1 MTQYILEDNIDF
13 FAELNKTN
21 SNNNIIIDTNND
33 NDNNVIHNDND
44 NALEKCL
51 ISNKP
56 LDKNHIKLQCNHTFN
71 FIPLYLEIKQQKTI
85 KNFNEIV
92 LLKKNQLKC
101 PYCRNIQS
109 KLLPYYNNHNESLES
124 GIVEKLPGVNIP
136 KKDCMWLHKCSGVF
150 KGGPNKGMRCNKPC
164 NDFMCSQHIKQLDKN
179 NNTTIT
185 AAANRN
191 NQTCNKCNA
200 TNLNGKKC
208 KQTGK
213 NCVTISVDGIEY
225 KKYLCTTHNNKYLK
239 FKDSWDN
246 YDLKI
251 YFT

>member
-1 MTQYILEDNIDF
+1 MTQYIVEDNIDF
-13 FAELNKTN
+13 FAELNKSS
-21 SNNNIIIDTNND
+21 SNNNIIIDTNNTNE
-33 NDNNVIHNDND
+33 NDNNNN

-51 ISNKP
+51 ITNKP
-56 LDKNHIKLQCNHTFN
+56 LDKNHIKLECNHTFN

-85 KNFNEIV
+85 KNFNEII
-92 LLKKNQLKC
+92 LLKKNQIKC

-109 KLLPYYNNHNESLES
+109 KLLPYYNKHNVSLES
-124 GIVEKLPGVNIP
+124 NIVEKISGVNIP

-150 KGGPNKGMRCNKPC
+150 KGGPNKGQRCNKPC

-179 NNTTIT
+179 NNIIKRTTPVNI
-185 AAANRN
+185 N

-208 KQTGK
+208 KKTGK
-213 NCVTISVDGIEY
+213 NCVTISVDDIEY

>member
-1 MTQYILEDNIDF
+1 MTQYIVEDNIDF
-13 FAELNKTN
+13 FAELNKSS
-21 SNNNIIIDTNND
+21 SNNNIIIDND
-33 NDNNVIHNDND
+33 NENDLS
-44 NALEKCL
+44 LEKCL

-56 LDKNHIKLQCNHTFN
+56 LDKNHIKLECNHTFN

-85 KNFNEIV
+85 KNFNEII
-92 LLKKNQLKC
+92 LLKKNQIKC

-109 KLLPYYNNHNESLES
+109 KLLPYYNKHNVSLES
-124 GIVEKLPGVNIP
+124 NIVEKISGVNIP

-150 KGGPNKGMRCNKPC
+150 KGGPNKGQRCNKPC

-179 NNTTIT
+179 KNNNIIKRTTPVNI
-185 AAANRN
+185 N

-208 KQTGK
+208 KKTGK
-213 NCVTISVDGIEY
+213 NCVTISVDDIEY

>member
-1 MTQYILEDNIDF
+1 MPEASKVPPGWHGWLHHN
-13 FAELNKTN
+13 
-21 SNNNIIIDTNND
+21 NNNIPNNQTNQEYHWQRQHLPNLSGTVHLKLPTKYIYKSKNDTNNETQY
-33 NDNNVIHNDND
+33 
-44 NALEKCL
+44 NAWAPK
-51 ISNKP
+51 SN
-56 LDKNHIKLQCNHTFN
+56 
-71 FIPLYLEIKQQKTI
+71 
-85 KNFNEIV
+85 
-92 LLKKNQLKC
+92 
-101 PYCRNIQS
+101 
-109 KLLPYYNNHNESLES
+109 
-124 GIVEKLPGVNIP
+124 IVEKISGVNIP

-150 KGGPNKGMRCNKPC
+150 KGGPNKGQRCNKPC

-179 NNTTIT
+179 NNIIKRTTPVNI
-185 AAANRN
+185 N

-208 KQTGK
+208 KKTGK
-213 NCVTISVDGIEY
+213 NCVTISVDDIEY

>member
-1 MTQYILEDNIDF
+1 MTQYIVEDNIDF
-13 FAELNKTN
+13 FAELNKSS
-21 SNNNIIIDTNND
+21 SNNNIIIDNDKD
-33 NDNNVIHNDND
+33 NDKS
-44 NALEKCL
+44 LEKCL

-56 LDKNHIKLQCNHTFN
+56 LDKNHIKLDCNHTFN

>member
-1 MTQYILEDNIDF
+1 MTQYIVEDNIDF
-13 FAELNKTN
+13 FAELNKST
-21 SNNNIIIDTNND
+21 SNNNIIIDN

-44 NALEKCL
+44 NSLEKCL

-92 LLKKNQLKC
+92 LLKKNQIKC

-109 KLLPYYNNHNESLES
+109 KLLPYYNNHNESLDS
-124 GIVEKLPGVNIP
+124 DIVEKLSGVNMP
-136 KKDCMWLHKCSGVF
+136 KKDCMWLHKCSGLF
-150 KGGPNKGMRCNKPC
+150 KAGPNKGQRCNKLC
-164 NDFMCSQHIKQLDKN
+164 NDFMCLQHIKQLDKN
-179 NNTTIT
+179 NNTTT
-185 AAANRN
+185 TTAANRN

-200 TNLNGKKC
+200 TNINGKKC
-208 KQTGK
+208 KKSGK

-225 KKYLCTTHNNKYLK
+225 KKYLCTTHNNKYLT

>member
-1 MTQYILEDNIDF
+1 MTQYIVEDNIDF
-13 FAELNKTN
+13 FAELNKSS
-21 SNNNIIIDTNND
+21 SNNNIIIDTNNTNE
-33 NDNNVIHNDND
+33 NDKNND

-51 ISNKP
+51 ITNKP
-56 LDKNHIKLQCNHTFN
+56 LDKNHIKLECNHTFN

-85 KNFNEIV
+85 KNFNEII
-92 LLKKNQLKC
+92 LLKKNQIKC

-109 KLLPYYNNHNESLES
+109 KLLPYYNKHNVSLES
-124 GIVEKLPGVNIP
+124 NIVEKISGVNIP

-150 KGGPNKGMRCNKPC
+150 KGGPNKGQRCNKPC